1 MGYTYEDFEK
11 KATDAGLMGQFSQYD
26 LDTARQYPEF
36 GLSILGL
43 KQDYASATTPEQKLL
58 INEAANQ
65 IRNSFGSYSGGGDG
79 SKYLYNGTKTDSLLD
94 KVTGYAPYTSRN
106 DGASQGIL
114 DQIGSFGS
122 FSYDKAAPTYSNA
135 YAQQQQSLLDSI
147 VNRPDFS
154 WSKEEDPQ
162 WSSYKK
168 SYLREGERATA
179 DALGQ
184 ASAASGGRPSSY
196 AVNAAT
202 QAGDYYA
209 TKLNDVIPTLYQQA
223 YERYLKDFQMQQQA
237 LDAVNQQE
245 QLDYNKYLTELG
257 QYNTDRN
264 FDYQAYLDDFSR
276 LQSQLG
282 AYQSAEQMDRDLY
295 QMGLDNLISQ
305 YSAAAGREDTLYGRT
320 WQEQALA
327 LEQAAQQKSFY
338 QQQLDAMLAAGAS
351 PSAEMIAGSG
361 YANEYVQA
369 MENYYK
375 QQQLAA
381 SAAGSSGGSRGGNGN
396 SGGNT
401 GDSGGGN
408 IYQQLYNSGVRTEG
422 DAYAA
427 LLAMGYNA
435 TQAKALTAYFMDA
448 VESMRPQS
456 GGTDYWQL
464 SSPSTWQKSGG
475 KSGGSG
481 TGGNSGG
488 QKPMTYTDSDVTGM
502 KNTVNIGADGQER
515 VVVEGFGALT
525 LDELMKRVN
534 TGQIIEDRDPATG
547 RYRYQR
553 RW

>member
-11 KATDAGLMGQFSQYD
+11 KATDAGMMGQFSQYD

-79 SKYLYNGTKTDSLLD
+79 SKYLYNGTKTDSLLG

-122 FSYDKAAPTYSNA
+122 FSYDKAAPTYNNA
-135 YAQQQQSLLDSI
+135 YVQQQQKLLDSI

-162 WSSYKK
+162 WGSIKK

-209 TKLNDVIPTLYQQA
+209 TKLNDMIPTLYQQA
-223 YERYLKDFQMQQQA
+223 YERYLKEFQMQQQA

-361 YANEYVQA
+361 YTNEYVQA
-369 MENYYK
+369 MENYHK
-375 QQQLAA
+375 QQQLAEA
-381 SAAGSSGGSRGGNGN
+381 VSGSGGGSSGSARSSGS
-396 SGGNT
+396 S
-401 GDSGGGN
+401 
-408 IYQQLYNSGVRTEG
+408 Y
-422 DAYAA
+422 
-427 LLAMGYNA
+427 
-435 TQAKALTAYFMDA
+435 
-448 VESMRPQS
+448 
-456 GGTDYWQL
+456 GGTGMDYDGLFAAAKESGNPKSFIANNYKRYGFTSSTGLYDDYKNQQESQAAANSIDMNSIINLGFGPLSAQGLDQL
-464 SSPSTWQKSGG
+464 VRSGQVEEYEENGKTRFRLAGTG
-475 KSGGSG
+475 KSGAS
-481 TGGNSGG
+481 
-488 QKPMTYTDSDVTGM
+488 V
-502 KNTVNIGADGQER
+502 R
-515 VVVEGFGALT
+515 VG
-525 LDELMKRVN
+525 
-534 TGQIIEDRDPATG
+534 
-547 RYRYQR
+547 
-553 RW
+553 W